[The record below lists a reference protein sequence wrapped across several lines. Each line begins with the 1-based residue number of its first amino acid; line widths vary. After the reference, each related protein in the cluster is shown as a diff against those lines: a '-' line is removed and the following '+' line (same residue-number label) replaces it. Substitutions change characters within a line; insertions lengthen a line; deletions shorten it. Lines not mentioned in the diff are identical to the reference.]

1 MRRFVFFCLTL
12 ALALLKASAVSYS
25 FDEESGTLTLD
36 FSQNTG
42 TSLDGISGNINN
54 GSPNIKDRIV
64 ILKIVGSVSTDQI
77 QTIYN
82 NNWIDQNKNNQTL
95 DLYDATITGGD
106 ITDKG
111 FRGGFLILPKN
122 SSLPDESN
130 YVPQPSNLNGNKKL
144 RYVCSLN
151 DDGTLYVGGG
161 NFENRNGENAIA
173 NAINNNVFPFNQATH
188 IVLSGDYTDADE
200 TAVNTF
206 NASNAKTTFKDG
218 VLTLAPADD
227 TAEGLKAAV
236 ESEELANG
244 AEYVNKVVFSDGSI
258 WERTENGGKLTTAQT
273 PDTHESALTNA
284 GLPVTETIVER
295 TIGKYVKVVGDETIV
310 TITASGQLDNLTQAE
325 KDALKNCEKLKLV
338 GGPYNNDPDY
348 FRLAAYTGVAE
359 GEPAHEFEL
368 DLSDAII
375 DKNNRL
381 PTAWQN
387 SVTSITLPNDPDFKT
402 IPELFCYQFS
412 KLISVVI
419 PSQIET
425 IGKQAFKECT
435 AMAYVD
441 FSEANSLKT
450 IGEEAFFASGISTGV
465 EFPPSLETIETWAF
479 GHCTKMRSITIPKGS
494 QMWKEGCGIKANAF
508 EMNTSDN
515 ELKNVYILEDEHE
528 LLCDAKAFG
537 YDNTDGQ
544 TKNMATVK
552 TRLHYPPNLYYYY
565 VGEWKSQINDGVVAG
580 HQDLLNIRNVVEKG
594 SETVEGQTVTAIPRA
609 GIGWQ
614 KFISSGIPVVTEM
627 DWRTY
632 SDVVNLRVPQKV
644 DKVAK
649 VYIVYDYRADG
660 TACLKQ
666 MKPNDIIPAG
676 TGIILHHYVTDT
688 SESHG
693 GLIHFEHVKTEE
705 EADLISQNPDVFKPY
720 LTILDGETDKRA
732 KPVAEGGE
740 GRTTRKY
747 SCDGTDYNNYLEGI
761 HTQGAYRFVYNAEN
775 GKYKDGAIENQT
787 YEMERGG
794 SAIYRNFFFAKG
806 KLIQQWK
813 DDNRD
818 WTGDDWVDGEHGNK
832 GWGFFRSVSGKY
844 DVNSKAFLHLPA
856 TMFTSK
862 EGIYMNADEANA
874 AAQNNSAVQSGSKG
888 MMLYIFDEDIIEE
901 NGVAT
906 NIHNFAT
913 QENDDCYYTLQ
924 GLKVKQPV
932 SNGIY
937 IHNGKKIVVK

>member
-111 FRGGFLILPKN
+111 FNGAFLILPKN
-122 SSLPDESN
+122 STLPDESLYSSKN
-130 YVPQPSNLNGNKKL
+130 GKLNGNNRL

-161 NFENRNGENAIA
+161 NFDNRNGENAIA

-325 KDALKNCEKLKLV
+325 KDALKNCAKLKLV

-387 SVTSITLPNDPDFKT
+387 CVTSITLPNDPDFKN
-402 IPELFCYQFS
+402 IPETFCYQYS
-412 KLISVVI
+412 KLLSVVI
-419 PSQIET
+419 PSQIEV

-435 AMAYVD
+435 SLAYVD

-450 IGEEAFFASGISTGV
+450 IGEEAFFAAGISTDV
-465 EFPPSLETIETWAF
+465 EFPPSLETIEKWAF
-479 GHCTKMRSITIPKGS
+479 GHCVHMRSITIPKGS
-494 QMWKEGCGIKANAF
+494 QMYKEGCGIKESAF
-508 EMNTSDN
+508 EMNTEDN
-515 ELKNVYILEDEHE
+515 DLKNVYILEDENL

-537 YDNTDGQ
+537 YWNTDGQ
-544 TKNMATVK
+544 TQSMATVK
-552 TRLHYPPNLYYYY
+552 TRLHYPPNLYDYY
-565 VGEWKSQINDGVVAG
+565 VGEWKSEINDGVVDG
-580 HQDLLNIRNVVEKG
+580 HQDLLNIRNVVELG
-594 SETVEGQTVTAIPRA
+594 HETVEGQVVYATPRA

-632 SDVVNLRVPQKV
+632 SDVVNLRVPEKV

-649 VYIVYDYRADG
+649 VYIVYDYLADG

-676 TGIILHHYVTDT
+676 TGIILHHYVKDT

-693 GLIHFEHVKTEE
+693 GLLHFKHVKKEE
-705 EADLISQNPDVFKPY
+705 EAALIAGNPDVFKPY

-747 SCDGTDYNNYLEGI
+747 TCDGTDYNNYLEGI
-761 HTQGAYRFVYNAEN
+761 NTKGSRRVVYNAEN
-775 GKYKDGAIENQT
+775 GKYKDGAIESQT
-787 YEMERGG
+787 YEMNRGG

-806 KLIQQWK
+806 SLIQQWK
-813 DDNRD
+813 DNGTN
-818 WTGDDWVDGEHGNK
+818 WTGDDWVDSEHGNQ
-832 GWGFFRSVSGKY
+832 GWGFFRSVSGWY

-856 TMFTSK
+856 TMFDSK
-862 EGIYMNADEANA
+862 KEIYMNADEANA
-874 AAQNNSAVQSGSKG
+874 AAQNNNAVQNGSKG
-888 MMLYIFDEDIIEE
+888 MALYIFDEDIIEE

-906 NIHNFAT
+906 NVHNFAA
-913 QENDDCYYTLQ
+913 QMNDDCYYTLQ
-924 GLKVKQPV
+924 GLKVNQPV
-932 SNGIY
+932 ANGIY
-937 IHNGKKIVVK
+937 IRNGKKIVVK

>member
-1 MRRFVFFCLTL
+1 MILVF
-12 ALALLKASAVSYS
+12 AVLKASAVSYS
-25 FDEESGTLTLD
+25 FDEGTGTLTLN
-36 FSQNTG
+36 FSENTDD
-42 TSLDGISGNINN
+42 TLDGISGNINN
-54 GSPNIKDRIV
+54 GNPNIKDRIV
-64 ILKIVGSVSTDQI
+64 ILKVIGSVTIDQI
-77 QTIYN
+77 QTMYN
-82 NNWIDQNKNNQTL
+82 YNWIDQNKGTQTL
-95 DLYDATITGGD
+95 NLHDATITGD
-106 ITDKG
+106 ITSVGFKG
-111 FRGGFLILPKN
+111 KILILPKN
-122 SSLPDESN
+122 SSLPDESYYQN
-130 YVPQPSNLNGNKKL
+130 QNTQLNGNKKL

-161 NFENRNGENAIA
+161 DFENRNENAIA
-173 NAINNNVFPFNQATH
+173 NAIQNSVFPFDQATH
-188 IVLSGDYTDADE
+188 IELSGTYTSADE
-200 TAVNTF
+200 EAVNTF
-206 NASNAKTTFKDG
+206 NASHAETTFKDG
-218 VLTLAPADD
+218 VLTLAPDDD
-227 TAEGLKAAV
+227 TAEGLKNAV
-236 ESEELANG
+236 AELANG
-244 AEYVNKVVFSDGSI
+244 AENVNKVVFSDGSI
-258 WERTENGGKLTTAQT
+258 WERTEDGGKLTTVQT
-273 PDTHESALTNA
+273 TDTHASALTEA
-284 GLPVTETIVER
+284 GLPVTETISER
-295 TIGKYVKVVGDETIV
+295 TIGKYVKVVGDQTIV
-310 TITASGQLDNLTQAE
+310 TITASGQLDNLSQAE
-325 KDALKNCEKLKLV
+325 KDALKNATKLKLV
-338 GGPYNNDPDY
+338 GGPYNRDPDY
-348 FRLAAYTGVAE
+348 FRLAAFTKADE
-359 GEPAHEFEL
+359 GQPAHEFEL
-368 DLSDAII
+368 DLSEAII
-375 DKNNRL
+375 DKTNRL
-381 PTAWQN
+381 PTDWQN

-402 IPELFCYQFS
+402 IPESFCYQFS

-450 IGEEAFFASGISTGV
+450 IGEEAFYASGISTGV

-761 HTQGAYRFVYNAEN
+761 HTKGAYRFVYNAEN

-787 YEMERGG
+787 YEMKRGG

-806 KLIQQWK
+806 SLIQQWK
-813 DDNRD
+813 DEGRD
-818 WTGDDWVDGEHGNK
+818 WTGDDWVDDEHGNK
-832 GWGFFRSVSGKY
+832 GWGFFRSISGKY

-856 TMFTSK
+856 TMFDSK

-874 AAQNNSAVQSGSKG
+874 AEQNNSAVQNGSKG
-888 MMLYIFDEDIIEE
+888 MSLYIIDEDIDDEE
-901 NGVAT
+901 GVVT
-906 NIHNFAT
+906 TVRSITT
-913 QENDDCYYTLQ
+913 QVNEDCYYTLQ
-924 GLKVKQPV
+924 GVKVKQPV
-932 SNGIY
+932 TNGIY
-937 IHNGKKIVVK
+937 IRNGKKIVVK